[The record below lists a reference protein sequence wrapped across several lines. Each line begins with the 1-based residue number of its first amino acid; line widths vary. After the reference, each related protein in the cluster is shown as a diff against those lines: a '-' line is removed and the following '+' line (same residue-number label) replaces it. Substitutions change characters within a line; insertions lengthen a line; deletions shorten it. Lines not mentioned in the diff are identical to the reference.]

1 MSLIFS
7 LASPKGV
14 AIQYYEDDF
23 MRQSAVYIMANF
35 RNGTLYV
42 GATSDLIRRTYAH
55 REGQGDRILEKS
67 SLRTHEVGVA
77 IQSYMA

>member
-1 MSLIFS
+1 MSSIFS
-7 LASPKGV
+7 LASLKGV

-42 GATSDLIRRTYAH
+42 GATSDLIKRTYLTGWP
-55 REGQGDRILEKS
+55 RPSGSPRRISKTS
-67 SLRTHEVGVA
+67 AKIVK
-77 IQSYMA
+77 